1 MEIKVEKSPL
11 EDVLIVSHQ
20 VYEDARGFFMEVFHQ
35 GLFEQAGL
43 PANFVQLNHSR
54 SSKGVLRGLHF
65 QWEPP
70 MGKLMRVTVGKA
82 FLVAVDIRKNSPTL
96 GEWFGKLAGTREIR
110 ILVMLMLIVAP
121 LSAFVNNT
129 PVVVVFMP
137 ILLALARK
145 HDLVASRFLIPLSYA
160 AIVGGTCTIIGTST
174 NLVASGIAKE
184 RGLEEFGMFEVSKL
198 GVIFVGVTFF
208 YMLFIGRKLLPDR
221 VTLSTLFE
229 SDEGK
234 EFLTV
239 AIISKGS
246 ELIGKKI
253 KDSRFGK
260 IRNFRVIEVV
270 RSGNKLTTSIDQIVF
285 EEGDQLLVKT
295 RVEGVMDAGETTG
308 IEIGVEG
315 ELGLQSLRTD
325 SAILIEGVI
334 GPGSSLVGRSL
345 KDLNFR
351 ERFGV
356 IILAVHR
363 RGVNLRDSFENV
375 KLAFGD
381 TILVEGSVERIN
393 TLSQERDFINLS
405 QPKGRSIRRSKVP
418 FAVGALLLF
427 MGLASFEVAPLIVL
441 ALGAA
446 LFTLFTRCIEP
457 SEAYESIDWKVVFMI
472 FGMLGLGT
480 ALQEVKVIENIAI
493 KATDWA
499 AILNNIHVLVAVI
512 YLITAVL
519 TEIISNN
526 AVAALLTP
534 IAITI
539 GVALDLDPRPLVVA
553 VMFAASASFSTPIGY
568 QTNTYVYGAG
578 GYKFTDFS
586 RVGIPL
592 ALILWGLSTLLIP
605 LMWSH

>member
-1 MEIKVEKSPL
+1 MDFNQIFVCIIL
-11 EDVLIVSHQ
+11 VLIFI
-20 VYEDARGFFMEVFHQ
+20 A
-35 GLFEQAGL
+35 
-43 PANFVQLNHSR
+43 FVKEWFS
-54 SSKGVLRGLHF
+54 
-65 QWEPP
+65 PD
-70 MGKLMRVTVGKA
+70 
-82 FLVAVDIRKNSPTL
+82 LVAMGALVLLVGAGILPEEKALAVFSNPAPIIISCMFVLSAALERTGTIEAL
-96 GEWFGKLAGTREIR
+96 GEWFGKLAGTREMR

-198 GVIFVGVTFF
+198 GVIFVAVTFF

-246 ELIGKKI
+246 ELIGKNI
-253 KDSRFGK
+253 KDSRLGK
-260 IRNFRVIEVV
+260 IRNFRIIEVV
-270 RSGNKLTTSIDQIVF
+270 RSGNKLTNSIGQIVF

-295 RVEGVMDAGETTG
+295 RVEGVIDAGETTG
-308 IEIGVEG
+308 IEIGVEA
-315 ELGLQSLRTD
+315 ELGLQRLHTD

-381 TILVEGSVERIN
+381 TILVEGGVDRIN
-393 TLSQERDFINLS
+393 NLSQERDFINLS

-427 MGLASFEVAPLIVL
+427 MVLASFKVAPLIVL

-472 FGMLGLGT
+472 FGMLGLGS
-480 ALQEVKVIENIAI
+480 ALQEVKIVESVAI
-493 KATDWA
+493 KVTDYA

-534 IAITI
+534 VAITI
-539 GVALDLDPRPLVVA
+539 GITLDIDPRPLVVA

-592 ALILWGLSTLLIP
+592 ALILWALSTFLIP
-605 LMWSH
+605 LMWNS

>member
-1 MEIKVEKSPL
+1 MDFNQIFVCIILVVVFIAFVKEWFSPDLVAMGAFVLLLGAGILPEEKALAVFSNPAPI
-11 EDVLIVSHQ
+11 IVSC
-20 VYEDARGFFMEVFHQ
+20 M
-35 GLFEQAGL
+35 
-43 PANFVQLNHSR
+43 FVLSAALER
-54 SSKGVLRGLHF
+54 TGTI
-65 QWEPP
+65 E
-70 MGKLMRVTVGKA
+70 A
-82 FLVAVDIRKNSPTL
+82 L
-96 GEWFGKLAGTREIR
+96 GEWFGKLAGTREMR

-184 RGLEEFGMFEVSKL
+184 GGLEEFGMFEVSKL

-239 AIISKGS
+239 AIISKDS

-253 KDSRFGK
+253 KDSRLGK

-270 RSGNKLTTSIDQIVF
+270 RSGNKLTISIDQIVF

-375 KLAFGD
+375 ELAFGD

-405 QPKGRSIRRSKVP
+405 QPKGRFIRRSKVP

-427 MGLASFEVAPLIVL
+427 MGLASFKVAPLIVL

-493 KATDWA
+493 KVTDWA

-592 ALILWGLSTLLIP
+592 ALILWALSTWLIP

>member
-1 MEIKVEKSPL
+1 MDFNQIFVCIILVLVFIAFVKEWFSPDLVAMGAFVLLVGAGMLPEEKALAVFSNPAPI
-11 EDVLIVSHQ
+11 IVSC
-20 VYEDARGFFMEVFHQ
+20 M
-35 GLFEQAGL
+35 
-43 PANFVQLNHSR
+43 FVLSAALE
-54 SSKGVLRGLHF
+54 KTGTI
-65 QWEPP
+65 E
-70 MGKLMRVTVGKA
+70 A
-82 FLVAVDIRKNSPTL
+82 L
-96 GEWFGKLAGTREIR
+96 GEWFGKLAGTREMR
-110 ILVMLMLIVAP
+110 ILVVMMLIVAP

-198 GVIFVGVTFF
+198 GVVFVAVTFF

-239 AIISKGS
+239 AIISKDS
-246 ELIGKKI
+246 KLIGKKI
-253 KDSRFGK
+253 KDSRLGK
-260 IRNFRVIEVV
+260 IRNFRIIEIV
-270 RSGNKLTTSIDQIVF
+270 RSGNKLTDSIDQIVF

-315 ELGLQSLRTD
+315 ELGLQKLQTD
-325 SAILIEGVI
+325 SAVLIEGVI

-381 TILVEGSVERIN
+381 TILVEGSVDRIN

-405 QPKGRSIRRSKVP
+405 QPKGRSVRRSKVP

-427 MGLASFEVAPLIVL
+427 MMLASFKVAPLIVL

-472 FGMLGLGT
+472 FGMLGLGST
-480 ALQEVKVIENIAI
+480 LQEVKVVESVAS
-493 KATDWA
+493 KVTEWA

-512 YLITAVL
+512 YLVTAVL

-539 GVALDLDPRPLVVA
+539 GATLEVDPRPLVVA

-592 ALILWGLSTLLIP
+592 ALILWALSTWLIP
-605 LMWSH
+605 LMWST

>member
-1 MEIKVEKSPL
+1 MDFNQIFVCIILVLVFIAFVKEWFSPDLVAMGAFVLLVGAGMLPEEKALAVFSNPAPI
-11 EDVLIVSHQ
+11 IVSC
-20 VYEDARGFFMEVFHQ
+20 M
-35 GLFEQAGL
+35 
-43 PANFVQLNHSR
+43 FVLSAALE
-54 SSKGVLRGLHF
+54 KTGTI
-65 QWEPP
+65 E
-70 MGKLMRVTVGKA
+70 A
-82 FLVAVDIRKNSPTL
+82 L
-96 GEWFGKLAGTREIR
+96 GEWFGKLAGTREMR
-110 ILVMLMLIVAP
+110 ILVIMMLIVAP

-198 GVIFVGVTFF
+198 GVVFVAVTFF
-208 YMLFIGRKLLPDR
+208 YMLFIGRRLLPDR

-239 AIISKGS
+239 AIISKDS

-253 KDSRFGK
+253 KNSRLGK
-260 IRNFRVIEVV
+260 IRNFRIIEVV
-270 RSGNKLTTSIDQIVF
+270 RSGNKLTDSIDQIVF

-315 ELGLQSLRTD
+315 ELGLQKLQTD
-325 SAILIEGVI
+325 SAVLIEGVI
-334 GPGSSLVGRSL
+334 GPGASLVGRSL

-381 TILVEGSVERIN
+381 TILVEGSVDRIN

-405 QPKGRSIRRSKVP
+405 QPKGRSVRRSKVP

-427 MGLASFEVAPLIVL
+427 MVLASFKVAPLIVL

-472 FGMLGLGT
+472 FGMLGLGST
-480 ALQEVKVIENIAI
+480 LQEVKVVESVAI
-493 KATDWA
+493 KVTDWA

-512 YLITAVL
+512 YLVTAVL

-539 GVALDLDPRPLVVA
+539 GAALDVDPRPLVVA

-592 ALILWGLSTLLIP
+592 ALILWALSIWLIP
-605 LMWSH
+605 LMWST

>member
-1 MEIKVEKSPL
+1 MDFNQIFVCIILVLVFIAFVKEWFSPDLVAMGAFVLLVGAGILPEEKALAVFSNPAPI
-11 EDVLIVSHQ
+11 IVSC
-20 VYEDARGFFMEVFHQ
+20 M
-35 GLFEQAGL
+35 
-43 PANFVQLNHSR
+43 FVLSAALER
-54 SSKGVLRGLHF
+54 TGTI
-65 QWEPP
+65 E
-70 MGKLMRVTVGKA
+70 A
-82 FLVAVDIRKNSPTL
+82 L
-96 GEWFGKLAGTREIR
+96 GEWFGKLAGTREMR

-198 GVIFVGVTFF
+198 GIIFVAVTFF

-229 SDEGK
+229 SDESK

-239 AIISKGS
+239 AVISKGS

-253 KDSRFGK
+253 KDSRLGK

-270 RSGNKLTTSIDQIVF
+270 RSGNKLTGSIDQIVF
-285 EEGDQLLVKT
+285 KEGDQLLVKT

-315 ELGLQSLRTD
+315 ELGLQRLHTD
-325 SAILIEGVI
+325 SAVLIEGVI

-381 TILVEGSVERIN
+381 TILVEGAVDRIN

-427 MGLASFEVAPLIVL
+427 MVLASLKVAPLIVL

-472 FGMLGLGT
+472 FGMLGLGS
-480 ALQEVKVIENIAI
+480 ALQEVKVVENIAL
-493 KATDWA
+493 KVTDWA

-539 GVALDLDPRPLVVA
+539 GVALDIDPRPLVVA

-592 ALILWGLSTLLIP
+592 ALILWGLSTFLIP
-605 LMWSH
+605 FMWNT

>member
-1 MEIKVEKSPL
+1 MDFNQIFVCIILVVVFIAFVKEWFSPDLVAMGAFVLLVCAGILPEEKALAVFSNPAPI
-11 EDVLIVSHQ
+11 IVSC
-20 VYEDARGFFMEVFHQ
+20 M
-35 GLFEQAGL
+35 
-43 PANFVQLNHSR
+43 FVLSAALER
-54 SSKGVLRGLHF
+54 TGTI
-65 QWEPP
+65 E
-70 MGKLMRVTVGKA
+70 A
-82 FLVAVDIRKNSPTL
+82 L
-96 GEWFGKLAGTREIR
+96 GEWFGKLAGTREMR

-253 KDSRFGK
+253 KDSRLGK
-260 IRNFRVIEVV
+260 IRNFRIIEVV

>member
-1 MEIKVEKSPL
+1 MDFNQIFVCITLVLVFIAFVKEWFSP
-11 EDVLIVSHQ
+11 D
-20 VYEDARGFFMEVFHQ
+20 
-35 GLFEQAGL
+35 
-43 PANFVQLNHSR
+43 
-54 SSKGVLRGLHF
+54 
-65 QWEPP
+65 
-70 MGKLMRVTVGKA
+70 
-82 FLVAVDIRKNSPTL
+82 LVAMGALVLLVGAGILPEEKALAVFSNPAPIIISCMFVLSAALERTGTIEAL
-96 GEWFGKLAGTREIR
+96 GEWFGKLAGTREMR

-198 GVIFVGVTFF
+198 GVIFVAVTFF
-208 YMLFIGRKLLPDR
+208 YMIFIGRKLLPDR

-239 AIISKGS
+239 AIISKDS
-246 ELIGKKI
+246 ELIGKNI
-253 KDSRFGK
+253 KDSRLGK

-270 RSGNKLTTSIDQIVF
+270 RSGNKFTNSIGQIVF
-285 EEGDQLLVKT
+285 EEDDQLLVKT
-295 RVEGVMDAGETTG
+295 RVEGVIDAGETTG
-308 IEIGVEG
+308 IEIGVEA
-315 ELGLQSLRTD
+315 ELGLQRVHTD

-345 KDLNFR
+345 RDLNFR

-381 TILVEGSVERIN
+381 TILVEGGVDRIN
-393 TLSQERDFINLS
+393 NLSQERDFINLS

-427 MGLASFEVAPLIVL
+427 MVLASFKVAPLIVL
-441 ALGAA
+441 ALGAS

-472 FGMLGLGT
+472 FGMLGLGS
-480 ALQEVKVIENIAI
+480 ALQEVKVVESVAI
-493 KATDWA
+493 KVTDWA

-534 IAITI
+534 VAITI
-539 GVALDLDPRPLVVA
+539 GTALDIDPRPLVVA

-592 ALILWGLSTLLIP
+592 ALILWALSTFLIP
-605 LMWSH
+605 LMWNS

>member
-1 MEIKVEKSPL
+1 
-11 EDVLIVSHQ
+11 
-20 VYEDARGFFMEVFHQ
+20 
-35 GLFEQAGL
+35 
-43 PANFVQLNHSR
+43 
-54 SSKGVLRGLHF
+54 
-65 QWEPP
+65 
-70 MGKLMRVTVGKA
+70 
-82 FLVAVDIRKNSPTL
+82 
-96 GEWFGKLAGTREIR
+96 
-110 ILVMLMLIVAP
+110 
-121 LSAFVNNT
+121 
-129 PVVVVFMP
+129 MP

-198 GVIFVGVTFF
+198 GIIFVAVTFF

-229 SDEGK
+229 SDESK

-239 AIISKGS
+239 AVISKGS

-253 KDSRFGK
+253 KDSRLGK

-270 RSGNKLTTSIDQIVF
+270 RSGNKLTGSIDQIVF
-285 EEGDQLLVKT
+285 KEGDQLLVKT

-315 ELGLQSLRTD
+315 ELGLQRLHTD
-325 SAILIEGVI
+325 SAVLIEGVI

-381 TILVEGSVERIN
+381 TILVEGAVDRIK

-427 MGLASFEVAPLIVL
+427 MVLASLKVAPLIVL

-472 FGMLGLGT
+472 FGMLGLGS
-480 ALQEVKVIENIAI
+480 ALQEVKVVENIAL
-493 KATDWA
+493 KVTDWA
-499 AILNNIHVLVAVI
+499 AILNNIHVLVAII

-539 GVALDLDPRPLVVA
+539 GVALDIDPRPLVVA

-586 RVGIPL
+586 RVGVPL
-592 ALILWGLSTLLIP
+592 ALILWGLSTFLIP
-605 LMWSH
+605 LMWNT

>member
-1 MEIKVEKSPL
+1 MDFNQIFVCIILVVVFIAFVKEWFSPDLVAMGAFVLLLGAGILPEEKALAVFSNPAPI
-11 EDVLIVSHQ
+11 IVSC
-20 VYEDARGFFMEVFHQ
+20 M
-35 GLFEQAGL
+35 
-43 PANFVQLNHSR
+43 FVLSAALER
-54 SSKGVLRGLHF
+54 TGTI
-65 QWEPP
+65 E
-70 MGKLMRVTVGKA
+70 A
-82 FLVAVDIRKNSPTL
+82 L
-96 GEWFGKLAGTREIR
+96 GEWFGKLAGTREMR

-184 RGLEEFGMFEVSKL
+184 GGLEEFGMFEVSKL

-253 KDSRFGK
+253 KDSRLGK
-260 IRNFRVIEVV
+260 IRNFRIIEVV

-295 RVEGVMDAGETTG
+295 RVEGVMDAGETAG

-427 MGLASFEVAPLIVL
+427 MGLASFKVAPLIVL

-493 KATDWA
+493 KVTDWA

>member
-1 MEIKVEKSPL
+1 MKEWFSPDLVAMGAFVLLVGAGMLPEEKALAVFSNPAPI
-11 EDVLIVSHQ
+11 IVSC
-20 VYEDARGFFMEVFHQ
+20 M
-35 GLFEQAGL
+35 
-43 PANFVQLNHSR
+43 FVLSAALE
-54 SSKGVLRGLHF
+54 KTGTI
-65 QWEPP
+65 E
-70 MGKLMRVTVGKA
+70 A
-82 FLVAVDIRKNSPTL
+82 L
-96 GEWFGKLAGTREIR
+96 GEWFGKLAGTREMR
-110 ILVMLMLIVAP
+110 ILVVMMLIVAP

-198 GVIFVGVTFF
+198 GVVFVAVTFF

-239 AIISKGS
+239 AIISKDS

-253 KDSRFGK
+253 KDSRLGK
-260 IRNFRVIEVV
+260 IRNFRIIEIV
-270 RSGNKLTTSIDQIVF
+270 RSGNKLTDSIDQIVF

-315 ELGLQSLRTD
+315 ELGLQKLQTD
-325 SAILIEGVI
+325 SAVLIEGVI

-381 TILVEGSVERIN
+381 TILVEGSVDRIN

-405 QPKGRSIRRSKVP
+405 QPKGRSVRRSKVP

-427 MGLASFEVAPLIVL
+427 MMLASFKVAPLIVL

-472 FGMLGLGT
+472 FGMLGLGST
-480 ALQEVKVIENIAI
+480 LQEVKVVESVAS
-493 KATDWA
+493 KVTEWA

-512 YLITAVL
+512 YLVTAVL

-539 GVALDLDPRPLVVA
+539 GATLEVDPRPLVVA

-592 ALILWGLSTLLIP
+592 ALILWALSTWLIP
-605 LMWSH
+605 LMWST

>member
-1 MEIKVEKSPL
+1 MDFNQIFVCIILVLVFIAFVKEWFSPDLVAMGAFVLLVGAGILPEEKALAVFSNPAPI
-11 EDVLIVSHQ
+11 IVSC
-20 VYEDARGFFMEVFHQ
+20 M
-35 GLFEQAGL
+35 
-43 PANFVQLNHSR
+43 FVLSAALER
-54 SSKGVLRGLHF
+54 TGTI
-65 QWEPP
+65 E
-70 MGKLMRVTVGKA
+70 A
-82 FLVAVDIRKNSPTL
+82 L
-96 GEWFGKLAGTREIR
+96 GEWFGKLAGTREMR

-198 GVIFVGVTFF
+198 GIIFVAVTFF

-229 SDEGK
+229 SDESK

-239 AIISKGS
+239 AVISKGS

-253 KDSRFGK
+253 KDSRLGK

-270 RSGNKLTTSIDQIVF
+270 RSGNKLTGSIDQIVF
-285 EEGDQLLVKT
+285 KEGDQLLVKT

-315 ELGLQSLRTD
+315 ELGLQRLHTD
-325 SAILIEGVI
+325 SAVLIEGVI

-381 TILVEGSVERIN
+381 TILVEGAVDRIN

-427 MGLASFEVAPLIVL
+427 MVLASLKVAPLIVL

-472 FGMLGLGT
+472 FGMLGLGS
-480 ALQEVKVIENIAI
+480 ALQEVKVVENIAL
-493 KATDWA
+493 KVTDWA

-539 GVALDLDPRPLVVA
+539 GVALDIDPRPLVVA

-592 ALILWGLSTLLIP
+592 ALILWGLSTFLIP
-605 LMWSH
+605 LMWNT